1 VEVTHP
7 QPASRKSSPA
17 HSSWR
22 AYAAF
27 AGLAALAGPVTGFLS
42 QPFADA
48 TNRQPFAGEAA
59 CSAAAGVAL
68 LAIATARG
76 CRRLNRQQC
85 SALLVLLLPLWCS
98 VPIARMAES
107 TPWLRGIGLGA
118 LLLLSVAAPLW
129 LGLLAALDVIQQDIP
144 RAAPGAAIAGLFAV
158 CLVAPQESYSVAWNQ
173 AGMLLVQ
180 ALLSIAVVY
189 SWTFAAGR
197 LAGSSV
203 LMTAGSYLILVALG
217 DAVFSLLLERAGW
230 QPVDWA
236 AAWQPMLFQSCTMA
250 FLWLLWF
257 WLLGRMALA
266 AFAMQALA
274 AWLAGMFCQISVPG
288 LRNLRAD
295 AAMAIAACAIFVA
308 LRARA
313 ADEQP
318 TALGLGEA

>member
-230 QPVDWA
+230 
-236 AAWQPMLFQSCTMA
+236 
-250 FLWLLWF
+250 LLWF